1 MYIKFSLLVIRDT
14 YYFRTLSNIWQ
25 NKHIHSMMFIHFI
38 FLGVMNTF
46 TRFRLNNNTYMFHT
60 TYFEN
65 YYDYLTTITDVSTFA
80 VKWWIYI
87 LLVSYS

>member
-1 MYIKFSLLVIRDT
+1 
-14 YYFRTLSNIWQ
+14 
-25 NKHIHSMMFIHFI
+25 
-38 FLGVMNTF
+38 
-46 TRFRLNNNTYMFHT
+46 MFHT
-60 TYFEN
+60 PYFEN